1 MLLASVMA
9 SFPTFWMVVSKVKKI
24 LILNFPPFLS
34 LFWFSQFSV
43 KARIFKKNKICSIVQ
58 KLAEIINLIF
68 HAKNYRIAKVIN
80 FWRENSNSNW
90 DGFFAFFFYFF
101 SSFQLSRCSLVV
113 AQLHKIIC
121 SGDSQ
126 WCQNPKRTGV
136 PDFSPRWFGTS
147 CTWTMCAITW
157 RCHSGGFAKT
167 FSRPKIPGKKR
178 GKKWVLIWIFALK
191 IGAEIQILEF
201 FMRNSKIVILG
212 GKKI

>member
-1 MLLASVMA
+1 MQHCAKISQNN
-9 SFPTFWMVVSKVKKI
+9 SFD
-24 LILNFPPFLS
+24 
-34 LFWFSQFSV
+34 FS
-43 KARIFKKNKICSIVQ
+43 CQ
-58 KLAEIINLIF
+58 KLPNC
-68 HAKNYRIAKVIN
+68 KSNN
-80 FWRENSNSNW
+80 WRENSNSKW
-90 DGFFAFFFYFF
+90 DGFFCIFLRLFHIF

-178 GKKWVLIWIFALK
+178 GKKLVLIWIFALK
-191 IGAEIQILEF
+191 ISKLARKFKYWNFSCGIPRLLFWAQKNLEF
-201 FMRNSKIVILG
+201 DNFRRENSNFL
-212 GKKI
+212 